1 MICIIDVSD
10 ELLGTTTAFRF
21 CCTPCIILFLL
32 FCHSIARSL
41 LLALWS
47 FTSHRRIDLGLL
59 SLYSIRAATLL
70 ATSYQITERRPKA
83 GRKGKIRSKV
93 NLLEVPWEYTE
104 LFAPPERCDLNRL
117 NQPLL
122 QLLLSNGI
130 HMHIT
135 VGHIIVLQNY
145 SKSLIQHCERRELC
159 FHFEWTKVH

>member
-70 ATSYQITERRPKA
+70 ATSYQIRANNER
-83 GRKGKIRSKV
+83 
-93 NLLEVPWEYTE
+93 LE
-104 LFAPPERCDLNRL
+104 EREKFGQKLTCW
-117 NQPLL
+117 
-122 QLLLSNGI
+122 
-130 HMHIT
+130 
-135 VGHIIVLQNY
+135 
-145 SKSLIQHCERRELC
+145 KSLGNIQSYLPPG
-159 FHFEWTKVH
+159 KM